1 MRLFHIMIAEK
12 LTACYRLQCG
22 DEFMVKSELRDNS
35 NKRYDGLVYKYSLD
49 GNNYVSKKAEF
60 PQS

>member
-1 MRLFHIMIAEK
+1 M
-12 LTACYRLQCG
+12 LTFCGLQCG

-49 GNNYVSKKAEF
+49 GNNYVSEKDEF